1 MCDLVKA
8 LNLEQKTQLIS
19 TFIFCLGLSPAAE
32 EVVAIVEDIPVN
44 EEQTIAAES
53 EKANGLLIAK
63 EGDETMEE
71 ETSIISAPDAIATK
85 TIAAKLDNVGNP
97 GHSHDYIIKYSRG
110 EIEPICSNF
119 RKRNPVESKSSW
131 LLEDSSTAQTEVD
144 GRHRSFSIF
153 DRIISQNFSLCMGL
167 A

>member
-1 MCDLVKA
+1 MVK
-8 LNLEQKTQLIS
+8 
-19 TFIFCLGLSPAAE
+19 
-32 EVVAIVEDIPVN
+32 DIPVN

-53 EKANGLLIAK
+53 EKENGLLIAK

-71 ETSIISAPDAIATK
+71 ETSIIPAPDAIATK
-85 TIAAKLDNVGNP
+85 TIAAKLDNVGNS
-97 GHSHDYIIKYSRG
+97 GHSHDYRIKYSRG
-110 EIEPICSNF
+110 EIQPICSNF
-119 RKRNPVESKSSW
+119 RKRNPVKSKSSW
-131 LLEDSSTAQTEVD
+131 LLADSSTSQTEVD